1 MSFAAR
7 TLGYL
12 AYDTTATFNV
22 TVGVGSTTGGPGPTS
37 YAFWGWSAFGVP
49 YSPAHGQ
56 GFPDTANGSASP
68 PTFKGATILGVES
81 RDAGAGGS
89 NASFYYL
96 YLSGNQTAITLS
108 TISIGGT
115 LLSTLSITSA
125 YDNTY
130 SYSPAQPAGVTKFLI
145 TPTTVTTT
153 LFGTTAGVIKAVILT

>member
-7 TLGYL
+7 SLGYL

-22 TVGVGSTTGGPGPTS
+22 TVGVGSTTGGKGPTT
-37 YAFWGWSAFGVP
+37 YTFWGWSAFGVP
-49 YSPAHGQ
+49 YSPVHGQ

-81 RDAGAGGS
+81 RDGGSGGS
-89 NASFYYL
+89 NAELYYL

-115 LLSTLSITSA
+115 LLSTSSITSA
-125 YDNTY
+125 YNNTY
-130 SYSPAQPAGVTKFLI
+130 SYSPAQPAGVTKFVI
-145 TPTTVTTT
+145 TPSSTTTT
-153 LFGTTAGVIKAVILT
+153 LFGTTALAVKTVVLT